1 MGGKIYRY
9 SPVSRKTHNL
19 HDLKKMLYLCGD
31 IKQIALFHVPRQ
43 IHIKGRM
50 GILDFPFGMQD
61 LEFY

>member
-19 HDLKKMLYLCGD
+19 HNLKISCTFAGD
-31 IKQIALFHVPRQ
+31 IKQIAVFHAPHQ

-50 GILDFPFGMQD
+50 GVLDFPFGIQD
-61 LEFY
+61 QLI